1 MILIDTNIISEMM
14 KPMPNTNV
22 MNWLDQQEVIKLYVS
37 TVTIA
42 EIAYGINALSEGNR
56 RNVLEESFHSVLREA
71 FEHRI
76 LPFDEVAAHL
86 YGKIMTRRKELG
98 KPLSILD
105 GQIAAIARA
114 NNFTVATRNSKDFAD
129 CDLNL
134 INPFL
139 IL

>member
-14 KPMPNTNV
+14 KANPDVNV
-22 MNWLDQQEVIKLYVS
+22 MNWFDRQEAIQLHIS

-42 EIAYGINALSEGNR
+42 EIAYGINALPEGNR
-56 RNVLEESFHSVLREA
+56 RNALEESFHSVLREA

-86 YGKIMTRRKELG
+86 YGKIMGKRKALG

-114 NNFTVATRNSKDFAD
+114 NNCTVATRNSKDFAD
-129 CDLNL
+129 CGLDL

-139 IL
+139 V